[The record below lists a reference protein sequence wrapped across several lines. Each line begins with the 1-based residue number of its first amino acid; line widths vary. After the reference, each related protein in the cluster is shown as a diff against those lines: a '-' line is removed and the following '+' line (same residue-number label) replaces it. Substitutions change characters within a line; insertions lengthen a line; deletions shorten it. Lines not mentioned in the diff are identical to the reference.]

1 MESIFS
7 ILDHI
12 IRISHAISFSNM
24 SLSKARD
31 EGCGSFFGWIGDVG
45 YVGGGFGGAWVPE
58 IVIDG
63 AACLF
68 PPNMKKAEGTF
79 RAEVPIPGLPIKV
92 GFSGSWE
99 NFPPPCEKE
108 IN

>member
-1 MESIFS
+1 
-7 ILDHI
+7 L
-12 IRISHAISFSNM
+12 
-24 SLSKARD
+24 
-31 EGCGSFFGWIGDVG
+31 
-45 YVGGGFGGAWVPE
+45 GGAWAPE

-79 RAEVPIPGLPIKV
+79 GADVPIPGLPIKV

-99 NFPPPCEKE
+99 IFPPPSEKE
-108 IN
+108 TQLGWILDSRL